1 MLREKGYDEALF
13 NHLKIDCSKCFGLC
27 CVALFFSKCDGFP
40 TDKGAGKPC
49 LNLKVVPR
57 MTVLEQVR
65 RWRNLIMKV

>member
-49 LNLKVVPR
+49 LN
-57 MTVLEQVR
+57 
-65 RWRNLIMKV
+65 